1 VYQNKIFRLALSL
14 CFLLLGCSSASRDE
28 TPDKFTGDIDTPIPT
43 LQAGT
48 PEPLCPRNSTYQ
60 VWLKQL
66 NTPISEC
73 KLYFYV
79 AFLDNEGDEKWLQ
92 IIVQPNN
99 PFTFYDNGIVDYASI
114 NQIKPYW
121 YRWVIKD
128 EQGQVQRTWLAYF
141 IKGRDGL
148 YHTIISQPEQD
159 WHNSFLEIFFE
170 DINNDHV
177 REDVTYE
184 IVVGDFLE
192 KVHP

>member
-1 VYQNKIFRLALSL
+1 V
-14 CFLLLGCSSASRDE
+14 
-28 TPDKFTGDIDTPIPT
+28 IDTPTPT

-60 VWLKQL
+60 VRLNQL

-79 AFLDNEGDEKWLQ
+79 AFLDNTGDERWLQ
-92 IIVQPNN
+92 VIVQPNN

-121 YRWVIKD
+121 YHWVIKD
-128 EQGQVQRTWLAYF
+128 EQGQVQRAWLAYF

-148 YHTIISQPEQD
+148 YHTIISQPEKD

-177 REDVTYE
+177 REDVTYK